1 MPNAPGIQAVY
12 AMIEERKARLQAL
25 GEERHTLDSEI
36 KGLELAVQ
44 AFVAS
49 EAGVVQARA
58 DGGDGKSFTAT
69 VTDAIEDILLVERP
83 LHRAEILEAGEG
95 QGHHY
100 RSGKTPALFWYFPQ
114 QRQAFYAQDKQA
126 GVLDADGRTGRRRP
140 RKLLK
145 LPKMLFDWF
154 HRMVAETK
162 PKRNHQWVVA
172 IGGSS
177 NHQGGCFPN
186 GIR

>member
-1 MPNAPGIQAVY
+1 MPNTPGIQAVY

-83 LHRAEILEAGEG
+83 LHRAEILERA
-95 QGHHY
+95 
-100 RSGKTPALFWYFPQ
+100 RGK
-114 QRQAFYAQDKQA
+114 
-126 GVLDADGRTGRRRP
+126 GIIIE
-140 RKLLK
+140 
-145 LPKMLFDWF
+145 
-154 HRMVAETK
+154 AETPLHYFGTFLSNDK
-162 PKRNHQWVVA
+162 RFMPKTNKRGYWTLTDEPA
-172 IGGSS
+172 DAGPES
-177 NHQGGCFPN
+177 C
-186 GIR
+186 